1 MLASV
6 KIQPNIKNSI
16 KATLKKQ
23 YTHLISEN
31 FSDFLRLIIYLI
43 EKAIKE
49 TNNTVRP
56 VTKKFPL
63 FKIILDM

>member
-6 KIQPNIKNSI
+6 KIQPNIKNSV
-16 KATLKKQ
+16 KATFKKT

-56 VTKKFPL
+56 VTKKIPSV
-63 FKIILDM
+63 